1 MDTIE
6 VVTAGTLES
15 GSNTRGVRRQKAF
28 DTGPVVFSKSI
39 IEAGTISGWH
49 HHGARQLYG
58 YLVSGRLKLEYGPSG
73 EVEVDL
79 HPGDF
84 FHVPP
89 GLIHRDLNPD
99 ESTAAV
105 VVNILLGDG
114 DHVINV
120 TSPAG

>member
-1 MDTIE
+1 MERIE
-6 VVTAGTLES
+6 VVTARTLES
-15 GSNTRGVRRQKAF
+15 GGVTRGVRRQKAF
-28 DTGPVVFSKSI
+28 DTGYVVFSKST
-39 IEAGTISGWH
+39 IEAGTVSGWH

-58 YLVSGRLKLEYGPSG
+58 YLVSGRLKLEYGLTG
-73 EVEVDL
+73 EMVVDL

-105 VVNILLGDG
+105 VVNILLGEG
-114 DHVINV
+114 DQVINV
-120 TSPAG
+120 ASPAG